1 MVRLNIANRP
11 GLMHRPVAAVT
22 DKTDETLVADVRVS
36 TNKKNCT
43 AAKNMLELRQL
54 EVKSQPV
61 EKPLDQTPTPHG
73 VVA

>member
-36 TNKKNCT
+36 TNKKDCT
-43 AAKNMLELRQL
+43 AAKNMLELR
-54 EVKSQPV
+54 
-61 EKPLDQTPTPHG
+61 
-73 VVA
+73 